1 MKNISNSQ
9 RNDTIVTVNTINS
22 ERRARDEIRNE
33 KLSND
38 ENMNGSVMIKIIRN
52 NNRHECN
59 T

>member
-22 ERRARDEIRNE
+22 ERRARDKIRNE

-38 ENMNGSVMIKIIRN
+38 ENMNGRVMIKIIRN